1 MSKNFSP
8 AFLAQSACSA
18 AARYQLTPGR
28 LCVCAGLLLCAAG
41 LSLNF
46 GGSAGMLAL
55 FALFFWLVRREWA
68 APTPAHARLW
78 LGVYALLLSA
88 ALCTA
93 RLVHVT
99 VDARGEPAANYIGWA
114 GKKDLVLITSLAVGL
129 WLLFF

>member
-78 LGVYALLLSA
+78 LGVYALLLGS
-88 ALCTA
+88 CMSRWT
-93 RLVHVT
+93 
-99 VDARGEPAANYIGWA
+99 PAANRRPT
-114 GKKDLVLITSLAVGL
+114 TSTGPAKRI
-129 WLLFF
+129 WC